1 METKRYKP
9 KTDKLFWILFIPTM
23 GICLAAAVIPAIFRP
38 TTLFITLPVLLFA
51 LYFFVSPFFG
61 YVELRE
67 SQLFIKYGFFIKKSI
82 PYEKLRGTERG
93 RKFYSDS
100 MLSLK
105 NSFDH
110 VNVKY
115 NSFDVTT
122 VSVEDN
128 DDLIRE
134 LDARRLSAMNRK

>member
-1 METKRYKP
+1 
-9 KTDKLFWILFIPTM
+9 M
-23 GICLAAAVIPAIFRP
+23 GVCLAAAVIPAIFSP

-51 LYFFVSPFFG
+51 LYFFVSPLFG
-61 YVELRE
+61 YIELRE
-67 SQLFIKYGFFIKKSI
+67 NELFIKYGFFLKRSI
-82 PYEKLRGTERG
+82 PYEKLRSAEKG
-93 RKFYSDS
+93 RKFYPES

-134 LDARRLSAMNRK
+134 LDARRASALNRR